1 MLNRSIV
8 HTCGHIE
15 WHSFE
20 SGIFGRVSRDE
31 IERRFSELAQ
41 QPCKNCMNRDGGDIP
56 GASLVSDASAD
67 MSGIKDIVKRFVSN
81 REWDRYRNPGD
92 VAVAIAEEASELL
105 EHFQRVSDSEQGG
118 TAVDAEKRAKLEG
131 DLADLFICCLIFA
144 DALGIDI
151 AKALEDRV
159 RQNATGKPSN
169 LEKGDYTNLSNI

>member
-20 SGIFGRVSRDE
+20 SGIFGRVPRDE

-41 QPCKNCMNRDGGDIP
+41 QPCKSCASGGSSAASGSISDESAAMSDIRDMVKAFVNR
-56 GASLVSDASAD
+56 
-67 MSGIKDIVKRFVSN
+67 
-81 REWDRYRNPGD
+81 REWDRYRNPRD
-92 VAVAIAEEASELL
+92 VAVAMAEEASELL
-105 EHFQRVSDSEQGG
+105 EHVQEGTGGEQGG
-118 TAVDAEKRAKLEG
+118 VDGDAEKKAKLEG

-144 DALGIDI
+144 DALGIDV
-151 AKALEDRV
+151 ARAVEDKL
-159 RQNATGKPSN
+159 RQNVTGKPSN

>member
-41 QPCKNCMNRDGGDIP
+41 QPCKSCASSGSSDTFGSISDESAAMSDIRD
-56 GASLVSDASAD
+56 
-67 MSGIKDIVKRFVSN
+67 MVKSFVSN

-105 EHFQRVSDSEQGG
+105 EQFQRVSEGEQGG
-118 TAVDAEKRAKLEG
+118 TDVDAENRAKLEG

-151 AKALEDRV
+151 ARAVEDRA
-159 RQNATGKPSN
+159 RLNSARPATSP
-169 LEKGDYTNLSNI
+169 EKGDYTNLSNI